1 MNPIDQHSSRSALNT
16 VAVNTTVYFFLGW
29 ICIYVGIW
37 SRVPEWIIT
46 GASILA
52 LLSPAYALFIW
63 MVSKPRGWSALTT
76 SMGEPRIER
85 DTRYVTL
92 ASSISAVA
100 LTLLALISPMQTT
113 VAAIAIAGALISWI
127 FLYHLNILDGLD
139 DTF

>member
-63 MVSKPRGWSALTT
+63 MVNKPRGWSALTT